1 MILLPTNPYEI
12 KNMNIMSFHRMGT
25 FALLTGALM
34 LLCNLWLPAADAAVI
49 SRTVCVGALTKTMK
63 DGAPV
68 TFWGFTDCGGGMMMS
83 AGKVPG
89 PTVEVGV
96 GDTLNLT
103 LNMMMAPHESAN
115 SSYQG
120 HTIHL
125 HGADVPTGMDGVPE
139 TGATLTGQTYTW
151 IPTAEMAG
159 SYMYHCHVHTVKHLD
174 MGMYGALIVRPKD
187 AAGNT
192 LYNQLTSN
200 PQTAYDI
207 EQSLVFS
214 TVDPDY
220 HTAEGDSTV
229 FGNYNPRYF
238 LINGNEGAGS
248 GDPAVTVSAAVNNK
262 VALRLIGIHAVGGT
276 FSIRDGAGTAQPFT
290 VYVEDGR
297 QWPVPETKTQL
308 DIGSGQRFDIV
319 FTTPATGGTAWYPQM
334 TYKKLRGG
342 AAYATTYTKVTF

>member
-1 MILLPTNPYEI
+1 MQATSLNRT
-12 KNMNIMSFHRMGT
+12 GT
-25 FALLTGALM
+25 IALIAGALM
-34 LLCNLWLPAADAAVI
+34 LLSGLWLPTADAAVV
-49 SRTVCVGALTKTMK
+49 SRTLCVRALTKTMK
-63 DGAPV
+63 DNASV
-68 TFWGFTDCGGGMMMS
+68 TFWGFTDSCMGMGV
-83 AGKVPG
+83 GKVPG

-103 LNMMMAPHESAN
+103 LNMMMAPQESAN
-115 SSYQG
+115 SPYHG

-125 HGADVPTGMDGVPE
+125 HGADVPTSEDGVPE
-139 TGATLTGQTYTW
+139 TGAILTGDTYTW
-151 IPTAEMAG
+151 TPTAEMAG

-187 AAGNT
+187 AAGNF
-192 LYNQLTSN
+192 LNQLT
-200 PQTAYDI
+200 PDPKTAYDI
-207 EQSLVFS
+207 EQSFVFS

-238 LINGNEGAGS
+238 LINGTESTGS
-248 GDPAVTVSAAVNNK
+248 GDPAVTVSAVVNQK

>member
-1 MILLPTNPYEI
+1 
-12 KNMNIMSFHRMGT
+12 
-25 FALLTGALM
+25 M
-34 LLCNLWLPAADAAVI
+34 LLSGLWVPVAGAATI
-49 SRTVCVGALTKTMK
+49 NRSLCVNTLTKTMK
-63 DGAPV
+63 DGVPV
-68 TFWGFTDCGGGMMMS
+68 TFWGFTDCQTGMGMGGTGMG

-89 PTVEVGV
+89 PTIEVGV
-96 GDTLNLT
+96 DDTLNLT
-103 LNMMMAPHESAN
+103 LTVNMMTPQEASPSPYN
-115 SSYQG
+115 G

-125 HGADVPTGMDGVPE
+125 HGADVPTSQDGVPE
-139 TGATLTGQTYTW
+139 TNNHQVNGATYIWT
-151 IPTAEMAG
+151 PTAEMAG
-159 SYMYHCHVHTVKHLD
+159 SYVYHCHVHTVKHLD

-192 LYNQLTSN
+192 LYNQLTSD
-200 PQTAYDI
+200 PQTAYDV

-248 GDPAVTVSAAVNNK
+248 GDPAVTVSAAVKNK

-319 FTTPATGGTAWYPQM
+319 FTTPSSTGAWYPQM
-334 TYKKLRGG
+334 TYKKLRGD
-342 AAYATTYTKVTF
+342 AANATTTTYATTYAKVTF

>member
-1 MILLPTNPYEI
+1 MNLLTTNLYEI
-12 KNMNIMSFHRMGT
+12 KTMNTISFQRTGS
-25 FALLTGALM
+25 FALLTGAVM
-34 LLCNLWLPAADAAVI
+34 LLSNLWLPAADAAVI
-49 SRTVCVGALTKTMK
+49 NRTVCVRALTKTMK

-68 TFWGFTDCGGGMMMS
+68 IFWGFTDSCMGMG

-103 LNMMMAPHESAN
+103 LSMMMAPQESAS
-115 SSYQG
+115 SSYHG

-187 AAGNT
+187 AAGNF
-192 LYNQLTSN
+192 LNQLTPD
-200 PQTAYDI
+200 PQTAYDV

-214 TVDPDY
+214 TVDPGY

-229 FGNYNPRYF
+229 FANYIPRYF
-238 LINGNEGAGS
+238 LINGNEGNAS
-248 GDPAVTVSAAVNNK
+248 SDPAVTLSAAVNQK
-262 VALRLIGIHAVGGT
+262 VALRLIGIHAVGGS
-276 FSIRDGAGTAQPFT
+276 FSIRDGNGVAQPFT

-297 QWPVPETKTQL
+297 QWPAPGTKTQL

-319 FTTPATGGTAWYPQM
+319 FTAPSSTGAWYPQM
-334 TYKKLRGG
+334 TYKSLRDGK
-342 AAYATTYTKVTF
+342 AYATAYAKVTF

>member
-1 MILLPTNPYEI
+1 
-12 KNMNIMSFHRMGT
+12 
-25 FALLTGALM
+25 M
-34 LLCNLWLPAADAAVI
+34 LLSGLWFPAADAAI
-49 SRTVCVGALTKTMK
+49 INRSLCVNTLTKTMK
-63 DGAPV
+63 DGVPV
-68 TFWGFTDCGGGMMMS
+68 TFWGFTDCQTGGMGMMG

-89 PTVEVGV
+89 PTIEVGV
-96 GDTLNLT
+96 GDKLNLT
-103 LNMMMAPHESAN
+103 LTVGMMTPQEASPYN
-115 SSYQG
+115 G

-125 HGADVPTGMDGVPE
+125 HGADVPTSQDGVPE
-139 TGATLTGQTYTW
+139 TNNHQVNGATYIWT
-151 IPTAEMAG
+151 PTAEMAG
-159 SYMYHCHVHTVKHLD
+159 SYVYHCHVHTVKHLD

-192 LYNQLTSN
+192 LYNQLTSD

-229 FGNYNPRYF
+229 FSNYNPRYF

-319 FTTPATGGTAWYPQM
+319 FTTPSSTGAWYPQM
-334 TYKKLRGG
+334 TYKSLRDGDG
-342 AAYATTYTKVTF
+342 KVYAKAYVKVTF

>member
-1 MILLPTNPYEI
+1 
-12 KNMNIMSFHRMGT
+12 
-25 FALLTGALM
+25 M
-34 LLCNLWLPAADAAVI
+34 LLSGLWVPVAGAATI
-49 SRTVCVGALTKTMK
+49 NRSLCVNTLTKIMN
-63 DGAPV
+63 DSVPV
-68 TFWGFTDCGGGMMMS
+68 TFWGFTDCSSGSGMGGMGGMA
-83 AGKVPG
+83 AGQVPG
-89 PTVEVGV
+89 PAIEVGV
-96 GDTLNLT
+96 GDTLNLALT
-103 LNMMMAPHESAN
+103 VSMMTPQEN
-115 SSYQG
+115 PPYNG

-125 HGADVPTGMDGVPE
+125 HGADVPTSQDGVPE
-139 TGATLTGQTYTW
+139 TNNHQVNGATYIWT
-151 IPTAEMAG
+151 PTAEMAG
-159 SYMYHCHVHTVKHLD
+159 SYVYHCHVHTVKHLD

-187 AAGNT
+187 TAGNI
-192 LYNQLTSN
+192 LYNQLTSD
-200 PQTAYDI
+200 PQTAYDV

-220 HTAEGDSTV
+220 HTAVGDSTV

-238 LINGNEGAGS
+238 LINGTESTGS
-248 GDPAVTVSAAVNNK
+248 GAPAVTVSAAVNQK